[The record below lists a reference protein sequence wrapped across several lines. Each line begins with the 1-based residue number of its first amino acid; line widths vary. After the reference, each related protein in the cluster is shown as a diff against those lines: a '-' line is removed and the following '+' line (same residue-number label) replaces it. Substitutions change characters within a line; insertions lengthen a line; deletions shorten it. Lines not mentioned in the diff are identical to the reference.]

1 MATNTEFTEDVLD
14 SLGARNVRVKPMF
27 GEYGLYCEDTF
38 VGVICDNTLFLKVTS
53 PGDVFAP
60 DLDKGSPY
68 PGAKKHFVVPIEKFT
83 DAHWMYE
90 MLDLTWAALPVPKP
104 NKKP

>member
-1 MATNTEFTEDVLD
+1 MATNKEFTEDVLD
-14 SLGARNVRVKPMF
+14 AFGARNVRVKPMF

-53 PGDVFAP
+53 PGDVFASE
-60 DLDKGSPY
+60 LDKGSPY
-68 PGAKKHFVVPIEKFT
+68 PSAKEHFVIPIEKFS
-83 DAHWMYE
+83 DADWMHE

-104 NKKP
+104 KKKP